1 MTLVGV
7 IGLGVGA
14 RGAVD
19 TIRHFQTG
27 PRMSVDVPAKSA
39 ALLELRSAT
48 LTLVAVVL
56 KSADLSVLSQELA
69 ERVAVTP
76 DLFDHDPVAVDLWRV
91 READEPIDFAALVA
105 LLRSHRLVPVGA
117 RGGSAQQM
125 AAAVAAGLAEVPE
138 SPRHGARDGA
148 AAPLLLS
155 ESIREVMLPP
165 PPPLIVERPLRSGQQ
180 VYARGCDLIV
190 RAHVNDGA
198 ELIADGSI
206 HVYAPLRGRVL
217 AGAKGDV
224 GARIYASSMHAQL
237 LSIAGIHGTGEVL
250 VPAQLHGRAVQVRLR
265 DDQLAV
271 EALGC

>member
-1 MTLVGV
+1 MT
-7 IGLGVGA
+7 
-14 RGAVD
+14 VD
-19 TIRHFQTG
+19 A
-27 PRMSVDVPAKSA
+27 SAKPA

-91 READEPIDFAALVA
+91 READEPIDFAALIA

-117 RGGSAQQM
+117 RGGSARQM

-138 SPRHGARDGA
+138 LPRHGAREGA
-148 AAPLLLS
+148 AAPLLLT

-165 PPPLIVERPLRSGQQ
+165 PPALIVERPLRSGQQ
-180 VYARGCDLIV
+180 VYARGGDLIV
-190 RAHVNDGA
+190 LAPVNDGA
-198 ELIADGSI
+198 ELVADGSI

-217 AGAKGDV
+217 AGAKGDI

-237 LSIAGIHGTGEVL
+237 LSIAGIHGTGDCL
-250 VPAQLHGRAVQVRLR
+250 VPAALHGRAVQVRLR
-265 DDQLAV
+265 DEQLAV